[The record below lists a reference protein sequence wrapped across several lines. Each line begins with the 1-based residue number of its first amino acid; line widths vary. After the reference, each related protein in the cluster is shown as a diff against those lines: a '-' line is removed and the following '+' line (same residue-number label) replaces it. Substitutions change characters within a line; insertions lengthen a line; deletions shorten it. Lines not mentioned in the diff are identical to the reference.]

1 MPNCY
6 AYNSAPVPGRDLST
20 GGRRMQFSTTEA
32 VASIIQRNFVLHEA
46 LRMKIMNYHALAV
59 RIAPKV
65 EELTGRKAK
74 LPTLVVSV
82 KRYAD
87 GITEERETR
96 LERILEDA
104 KVTLTSGIAEVSIHA
119 PGLPPIEV
127 MKDVLDLTPKLA
139 ALPEIAQLPGVVKVL
154 VDDEDSKLVE
164 KELGRRYHITVE
176 RRMAKVG
183 FRVSQR
189 SDEVV
194 GLASFI
200 TELLFRNGV
209 VIQSAY
215 IGRPDSLLV
224 LEDRFGARAY
234 DILREGRHMAANR
247 PTVGR

>member
-1 MPNCY
+1 M
-6 AYNSAPVPGRDLST
+6 
-20 GGRRMQFSTTEA
+20 
-32 VASIIQRNFVLHEA
+32 IQRNFVLYEA
-46 LRMKIMNYHALAV
+46 LRMRVMNYHALAV

-74 LPTLVVSV
+74 LPTLVVSI
-82 KRYAD
+82 KRFAD
-87 GITEERETR
+87 GITEEHETK

-104 KVTLTSGIAEVSIHA
+104 KVTLTSGIAEVSLRA
-119 PGLPPIEV
+119 DGVPPTEV
-127 MKDVLDLTPKLA
+127 MQDVLRLTQKLT

-154 VDDEDSKLVE
+154 VDDEDSKLLE
-164 KELGRRYHITVE
+164 KELRSKYQVTIE

-183 FRVSQR
+183 IRVSQR
-189 SDEVV
+189 SKGVV

-209 VIQSAY
+209 VLQSAY

-234 DILREGRHMAANR
+234 DILRGVRREVGNQPSTGR
-247 PTVGR
+247 

>member
-1 MPNCY
+1 MQ
-6 AYNSAPVPGRDLST
+6 VST
-20 GGRRMQFSTTEA
+20 AEA
-32 VASIIQRNFVLHEA
+32 VASVIQRNFVLHEA

-74 LPTLVVSV
+74 LPTLVVSI
-82 KRYAD
+82 KRFSD
-87 GITEERETR
+87 GIAEERETK
-96 LERILEDA
+96 LERILDDA
-104 KVTLTSGIAEVSIHA
+104 RVTLTSGIAEVSLRTTGA
-119 PGLPPIEV
+119 PPREV
-127 MKDVLDLTPKLA
+127 MEDVLELAPKLA

-154 VDDEDSKLVE
+154 VDDEDSELVE
-164 KELGRRYHITVE
+164 KELGRRYQVTVE

-183 FRVSQR
+183 IRVSPR
-189 SDEVV
+189 SEEVV

-234 DILREGRHMAANR
+234 DILREGRHMAGN
-247 PTVGR
+247 PTIGR